1 MVVLF
6 TGDLCMDD
14 KNINDSL
21 FQGQQILEHA
31 PDGIFMIDSGLKIRY
46 VNPAFCRLL
55 GYDANEVLGTSITDH
70 LGDLSILASC
80 MESVSE
86 TGSCVDQETIFRRKD
101 GSMVHISKNVQ
112 AIQNE
117 DGSLSRI
124 IIFIRDMTRLHLL
137 NQQLSESQQKL
148 QSYINNLETVVDE
161 RTKELSEQLYTDS
174 LTKLPN
180 RMKLLVD
187 LTKGLDGKV
196 LILLNIDGFK
206 EINSYFG
213 QDAGDTILTQ
223 VANELIT
230 QISGLKMG
238 KVYKLP
244 SDEYAIVIQEHLT
257 HEQTESIVVRMG
269 EKIKHRSL
277 FARSDEDISLD
288 VTIGVAMLSEADDS
302 SRDLLSFADMAQK
315 LAKKERKPYLF
326 YTPSM
331 QIKEEY
337 EQNLGWI
344 KRLKSAIEED
354 RVLPFFQPIIEAKTL
369 QIKKY
374 EALVRIQEGDVFVS
388 PVEFLRIAK
397 KVKLY
402 HHITKI
408 MVDKTLAIFAPL
420 QSSVSINISIEDILN
435 ESVNSYLLNKVR
447 ECGFAERII
456 FEITESEGISNYNV
470 VNEFIKGVKRHG
482 SRIALDDFG
491 SGYSNF
497 FYVTQL
503 NIDFIK
509 IDGSIIR
516 QIAHNQS
523 AQIITE
529 TIISFAS
536 KLGIKTIA
544 EFVSDEAIYRCLE
557 RLSIDSYQGYY
568 FGAPAQHIRELKF

>member
-1 MVVLF
+1 MN
-6 TGDLCMDD
+6 D
-14 KNINDSL
+14 KSTNDSL

-31 PDGIFMIDSGLKIRY
+31 PDGIFMIDSGLKICY

-55 GYDANEVLGTSITDH
+55 GYEANEVLGTSITDH

-148 QSYINNLETVVDE
+148 QSYVNNLETVVDE
-161 RTKELSEQLYTDS
+161 RTRELSEQLYTDS
-174 LTKLPN
+174 LTKMPN

-223 VANELIT
+223 VANELIAQT
-230 QISGLKMG
+230 SLLKMG

-244 SDEYAIVIQEHLT
+244 SDEYAIVIQEKLT
-257 HEQTESIVVRMG
+257 YEQTESIVVKMG

-277 FARSDEDISLD
+277 IARSDEDISLD
-288 VTIGVAMLSEADDS
+288 VTIGVAMVSEADDS
-302 SRDLLSFADMAQK
+302 SRELLSFADMAQK

-331 QIKEEY
+331 QIKEGY

-354 RVLPFFQPIIEAKTL
+354 RVIPFFQPIIESKTL
-369 QIKKY
+369 KIRKY
-374 EALVRIQEGDVFVS
+374 EALVRIQEGGVFVT
-388 PVEFLRIAK
+388 PGEFLKIAK

-435 ESVNSYLLNKVR
+435 ESVNNYLLDKVR
-447 ECGFAERII
+447 ECGFAERVI

-470 VNEFIKGVKRHG
+470 VTEFIKEVKRHG
-482 SRIALDDFG
+482 GRIALDDFG

-497 FYVTQL
+497 LYVTQL
-503 NIDFIK
+503 NVDFIK
-509 IDGSIIR
+509 IDGSIIK

-523 AQIITE
+523 AHIITE
-529 TIISFAS
+529 TIIDFAY
-536 KLGIKTIA
+536 KLGIKTVA

-557 RLSIDSYQGYY
+557 GLSIDAYQGYY
-568 FGAPAQHIRELKF
+568 FGVPAQHILEQ

>member
-1 MVVLF
+1 MF

-257 HEQTESIVVRMG
+257 HEQTESIVVKMG

-408 MVDKTLAIFAPL
+408 MVDKTLAVFAPL

>member
-1 MVVLF
+1 MNNK
-6 TGDLCMDD
+6 C
-14 KNINDSL
+14 INDSA

-31 PDGIFMIDSGLKIRY
+31 PDGIFMIDTEMKICY

-55 GYDANEVLGTSITDH
+55 DYDACEVLGSSITDH
-70 LGDLSILASC
+70 LGDLSILANC
-80 MESVSE
+80 MERVRD

-101 GSMVHISKNVQ
+101 GSMIHISKNVQ

-117 DGSLSRI
+117 DGSLASI
-124 IIFIRDMTRLHLL
+124 VVFIRDMTRLHFL
-137 NQQLSESQQKL
+137 NQQLSDSQQKL
-148 QSYINNLETVVDE
+148 QSYVNNLETVVDE
-161 RTKELSEQLYTDS
+161 RTRELSEQLYTDS
-174 LTKLPN
+174 LTRLPN

-187 LTKGLDGKV
+187 LTKGFNGNV

-223 VANELIT
+223 VGNELVVQT
-230 QISGLKMG
+230 SGLKMG

-244 SDEYAIVIQEHLT
+244 SDEYAIVIQENLT
-257 HEQTESIVVRMG
+257 RAQVESIVISMG
-269 EKIKHRSL
+269 ETIKHRSL
-277 FARSDEDISLD
+277 FASSDEDISLD
-288 VTIGVAMLSEADDS
+288 VTIGVAMISEADDS
-302 SRDLLSFADMAQK
+302 SRELLSFADMAQK

-354 RVLPFFQPIIEAKTL
+354 RVIPFFQPIVDSRTL
-369 QIKKY
+369 CIKKY
-374 EALVRIQEGDVFVS
+374 EALVRIQEGDAFAS
-388 PVEFLRIAK
+388 PGEFLRIAK

-402 HHITKI
+402 HHITKT
-408 MVDKTLAIFAPL
+408 MVDKALAVFAPL
-420 QSSVSINISIEDILN
+420 KASVSINLSIEDLLD
-435 ESVNSYLLNKVR
+435 ESTNSYVIHKVR

-456 FEITESEGISNYNV
+456 FEITESEGISNYAV
-470 VNEFIKGVKRHG
+470 VNEFITEVKRNG
-482 SRIALDDFG
+482 GKIALDDFG

-503 NIDFIK
+503 NVDFIK
-509 IDGSIIR
+509 IDGSIIS
-516 QIAHNQS
+516 QITDNPSAH
-523 AQIITE
+523 IITE
-529 TIISFAS
+529 TIIDFAS

-544 EFVSDEAIYRCLE
+544 EFVADEAIYRCLE
-557 RLSIDSYQGYY
+557 GLSIDAYQGYY
-568 FGAPAQHIRELKF
+568 FGEPVQHIVES

>member
-1 MVVLF
+1 MN
-6 TGDLCMDD
+6 D
-14 KNINDSL
+14 KNSNDSI

-31 PDGIFMIDSGLKIRY
+31 PDGIFMLDTEMKIRY
-46 VNPAFCRLL
+46 VNPAFCHLL
-55 GYDANEVLGTSITDH
+55 GYEAHEVLGSTITDH
-70 LGDLSILASC
+70 LGDLTILASC
-80 MESVSE
+80 LEQVRK
-86 TGSCVDQETIFRRKD
+86 TGSCIDQETIFRRKD
-101 GSMVHISKNVQ
+101 GSMIHISKNVQ

-117 DGSLSRI
+117 DGSLASVV
-124 IIFIRDMTRLHLL
+124 IFIRDMTRLHFL

-148 QSYINNLETVVDE
+148 QAYVNNLEAVVDE

-174 LTKLPN
+174 LTSLPN

-196 LILLNIDGFK
+196 LVLLNIDGFK
-206 EINSYFG
+206 EINSCFG
-213 QDAGDTILTQ
+213 QEAGDTILTQ

-230 QISGLKMG
+230 QTSRLKMG

-244 SDEYAIVIQEHLT
+244 SDEYAIVFRENLT
-257 HEQTESIVVRMG
+257 HDQVESIVVKMG

-277 FARSDEDISLD
+277 FASSDEDISLD
-288 VTIGVAMLSEADDS
+288 VTIGVAMLSDADDN

-315 LAKKERKPYLF
+315 LAKKERKPHLF

-337 EQNLGWI
+337 VQNLGWI

-354 RVLPFFQPIIEAKTL
+354 RVVPFFQPIVESKTL
-369 QIKKY
+369 QVKKY
-374 EALVRIQEGDVFVS
+374 EALVRIQEGDVFVG
-388 PVEFLRIAK
+388 PAEFLRIAK

-408 MVDKTLAIFAPL
+408 MVDKTFAIFAPL
-420 QSSVSINISIEDILN
+420 QSTVSINISIEDILN
-435 ESVNSYLLNKVR
+435 ESINSYLLNKVR

-456 FEITESEGISNYNV
+456 FEITESEGISNYTV
-470 VNEFIKGVKRHG
+470 VNEFIKGVKRYG

-509 IDGSIIR
+509 IDGSIIK
-516 QIAHNQS
+516 QIADNKS
-523 AQIITE
+523 AHIITE

-544 EFVSDEAIYRCLE
+544 EFVADEAIYRCLE
-557 RLSIDSYQGYY
+557 TLSIDTYQGYY
-568 FGAPAQHIRELKF
+568 FGAPAEHIPPQ

>member
-1 MVVLF
+1 MN
-6 TGDLCMDD
+6 D
-14 KNINDSL
+14 KKCNDSM

-31 PDGIFMIDSGLKIRY
+31 PDGIFMIDTDLNIRY

-55 GYDANEVLGTSITDH
+55 DYDASEVLGTSITGY
-70 LGDLSILASC
+70 LGDLSILATC

-86 TGSCVDQETIFRRKD
+86 TGCCIDQETVFRRKD

-117 DGSLSRI
+117 DGSLASI
-124 IIFIRDMTRLHLL
+124 VVFIRDMTRLHFL
-137 NQQLSESQQKL
+137 NQQLNESQEKL

-187 LTKGLDGKV
+187 LTKGFNGNI

-223 VANELIT
+223 MGNELIAQT
-230 QISGLKMG
+230 SRLKLG

-244 SDEYAIVIQEHLT
+244 SDEFAIAIQGDLT
-257 HEQTESIVVRMG
+257 REQVESVVVG
-269 EKIKHRSL
+269 IAETIKHRAL

-288 VTIGVAMLSEADDS
+288 VTIGVAIIDETGSS
-302 SRDLLSFADMAQK
+302 SRELLSFADMAQK

-326 YTPSM
+326 YTPTM

-344 KRLKSAIEED
+344 KRLKRAIEED
-354 RVLPFFQPIIEAKTL
+354 RVVPFFQPIVDSRTL
-369 QIKKY
+369 CITKY
-374 EALVRIQEGDVFVS
+374 EALVRIQEGNNFVS
-388 PVEFLRIAK
+388 PSEFLKIAK
-397 KVKLY
+397 KVRLY
-402 HHITKI
+402 HHITNTMI
-408 MVDKTLAIFAPL
+408 DKAFAVFAPL
-420 QSSVSINISIEDILN
+420 KASVSINLSIEDILN
-435 ESVNSYLLNKVR
+435 ESINSYVIQKVR

-456 FEITESEGISNYNV
+456 FEITESEGISNYAV
-470 VNEFIKGVKRHG
+470 VNDFITEVKRHG
-482 SRIALDDFG
+482 GKIALDDFG

-503 NIDFIK
+503 NVDFIK
-509 IDGSIIR
+509 IDGSIIS
-516 QIAHNQS
+516 QITDNRSAH
-523 AQIITE
+523 IITE
-529 TIISFAS
+529 TIIDFAS
-536 KLGIKTIA
+536 KLGIDSVA
-544 EFVSDEAIYRCLE
+544 EFVADEATFRCLE
-557 RLSIDSYQGYY
+557 GLSIDAYQGYY
-568 FGAPAQHIRELKF
+568 FGEPAQQIKNQQ

>member
-1 MVVLF
+1 MN
-6 TGDLCMDD
+6 D
-14 KNINDSL
+14 KTSNNSG

-31 PDGIFMIDSGLKIRY
+31 PDGIFMIDTELKIRY

-55 GYDANEVLGTSITDH
+55 GYDANEVLGTSITDY

-86 TGSCVDQETIFRRKD
+86 AGCCIDQETIFRRKD

-117 DGSLSRI
+117 DGSLTSI
-124 IIFIRDMTRLHLL
+124 VVFIRDMTRLHFL
-137 NQQLSESQQKL
+137 NQQLSESKEQL
-148 QSYINNLETVVDE
+148 QSYINNLEAVVDE

-174 LTKLPN
+174 LTRLPN

-187 LTKGLDGKV
+187 LTKGLNGNT

-223 VANELIT
+223 MGNELVAQT
-230 QISGLKMG
+230 SRLNMC

-244 SDEYAIVIQEHLT
+244 SDEFAIVIQQNLT
-257 HEQTESIVVRMG
+257 QEQVEAIVVSIG
-269 EKIKHRSL
+269 ETIKHCSL

-288 VTIGVAMLSEADDS
+288 VTIGVAMIDETDNS
-302 SRDLLSFADMAQK
+302 SRELLSFADMAQK

-344 KRLKSAIEED
+344 KRLKRAIEED
-354 RVLPFFQPIIEAKTL
+354 RVVPFFQPIVDSRTL
-369 QIKKY
+369 CTTKY
-374 EALVRIQEGDVFVS
+374 EALVRIQEEDDFVS
-388 PVEFLRIAK
+388 PSEFLRIAK

-402 HHITKI
+402 HHITKAMI
-408 MVDKTLAIFAPL
+408 DKALAVFAPL
-420 QSSVSINISIEDILN
+420 KVSVSINLSIEDILN
-435 ESVNSYLLNKVR
+435 ESINSYVIQKVS

-456 FEITESEGISNYNV
+456 FEITESEGISNYAA
-470 VNEFIKGVKRHG
+470 VNEFITEVKRHG
-482 SRIALDDFG
+482 AKIALDDFG

-503 NIDFIK
+503 NVDFIK
-509 IDGSIIR
+509 IDGSIIS
-516 QIAHNQS
+516 QITDNRSAH
-523 AQIITE
+523 IITE
-529 TIISFAS
+529 TIIDFAS
-536 KLGIKTIA
+536 KLGIQTVA
-544 EFVSDEAIYRCLE
+544 EFVADEAIYRCLE
-557 RLSIDSYQGYY
+557 GLSIDAYQGYY
-568 FGAPAQHIRELKF
+568 FGEPAQQVIDR